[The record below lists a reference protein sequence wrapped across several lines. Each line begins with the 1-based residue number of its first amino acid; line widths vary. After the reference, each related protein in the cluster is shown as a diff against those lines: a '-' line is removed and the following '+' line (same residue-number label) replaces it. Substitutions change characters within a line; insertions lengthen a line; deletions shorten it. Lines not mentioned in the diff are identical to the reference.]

1 VNGAVRGVCATTNL
15 TARPLLT
22 EMASVNAH
30 AEPAW
35 DTIRPNAFRRPD
47 LRGDPAGRR
56 LGFDGVCRSFD
67 DRVRFKS
74 EGRWRARTKQ
84 ELVDAARSAALFA
97 FLVFSTALV
106 AVVAWARIEGSSQLR
121 VTEDQADS
129 VLITHGAAP
138 SWDRRAWHVVLH
150 LAVVIA
156 VSGLLSLSDRHP
168 IQNSAISRKV
178 RIATLN

>member
-1 VNGAVRGVCATTNL
+1 MPSAGLICVAILRVVVWASMAFVGRSTTAFASNL
-15 TARPLLT
+15 RA
-22 EMASVNAH
+22 A
-30 AEPAW
+30 
-35 DTIRPNAFRRPD
+35 
-47 LRGDPAGRR
+47 
-56 LGFDGVCRSFD
+56 
-67 DRVRFKS
+67 
-74 EGRWRARTKQ
+74 WRARTKQ